1 MLPVLPCAR
10 GKPFK
15 RLCRGKERAR
25 LKIASDCPWS
35 LGKGRAKAFPCSPAW
50 SHTLGAAFLAEPG
63 HEDSDRGNIWC
74 AGSWRQPHGDGKVC
88 DRSSPPRRVVP
99 MWGSRNA
106 TATPFACHLPVSTLP
121 ALLLVLSLLGFVA
134 GCSVRSLVRQTQ
146 PRPQAR

>member
-1 MLPVLPCAR
+1 MLPALPCAR

-35 LGKGRAKAFPCSPAW
+35 LGKGRAKAFSCSTAR

-63 HEDSDRGNIWC
+63 HGDSDRGNIWC
-74 AGSWRQPHGDGKVC
+74 AGSLHQPQGDGKVHE
-88 DRSSPPRRVVP
+88 RLSSPCKVLL
-99 MWGSRNA
+99 MWGSRSA
-106 TATPFACHLPVSTLP
+106 TATPFACHLHVSTLP
-121 ALLLVLSLLGFVA
+121 ALPHVLSLPGFVA
-134 GCSVRSLVRQTQ
+134 GCLVRSSARQTH